1 MRAALSA
8 RPALRVVRA
17 RAMEAPAAP
26 AAGAPAAAPAPPT
39 NAVFFRG
46 TAYATEAEYD
56 AAVAAGA
63 TAASAVKDVVIVPP
77 PSLSGE
83 SADGRCWSVRGRL
96 ARPGWPPAVEAT
108 WEGCQASL
116 GSGKRPH

>member
-1 MRAALSA
+1 MWEAAARLGGRWGRHSPAADAA
-8 RPALRVVRA
+8 RPHLQ
-17 RAMEAPAAP
+17 
-26 AAGAPAAAPAPPT
+26 APPKRRKK
-39 NAVFFRG
+39 APR
-46 TAYATEAEYD
+46 AEYD